1 MASGLRTGKTPL
13 SEERFPALETDTE
26 FARRSVEEIGSLGA
40 YFGLLTGASPPA
52 GPETWLPVTSL
63 LDGSPTLVAR
73 YRQVQAALA
82 HVGGVSVE
90 VPEFRVAAS
99 VGHLGLA
106 ARLFCPAFGA
116 ALLGYRLDLTDALH
130 QPIVGGALPLFIPT
144 TAVGAPEIGAPAPDR
159 AAEHALD
166 TSIATLVR
174 RTAALSVSREV
185 LWGNVASVIAG
196 AVTTVATARGD
207 LAGRAAALGTHLLS
221 LPPLAGT
228 FTGRPGSDF
237 RRRSCCLIYRITPG
251 PHSPS
256 ANSYCGDCILR

>member
-1 MASGLRTGKTPL
+1 MASGLRTGKTQL
-13 SEERFPALETDTE
+13 SEQRFRGLDADGE
-26 FARRSVEEIGSLGA
+26 FARRSIGEIGGLGA
-40 YFGLLTGASPPA
+40 YFGLLTGASAPA
-52 GPETWLPVTSL
+52 GTEPWLPVTSL

-82 HVGGVSVE
+82 VAGVSVE

-99 VGHLGLA
+99 VGQLGLA

-116 ALLGYRLDLTDALH
+116 ALLGYRLDLGDALH
-130 QPIVGGALPLFIPT
+130 QPVVGGALPLFIPT
-144 TAVGAPEIGAPAPDR
+144 TAVGAQEMGSPAPGP
-159 AAEHALD
+159 AAEQALS
-166 TSIATLVR
+166 TSIAILVE

-221 LPPLAGT
+221 LPALAGT

-237 RRRSCCLIYRITPG
+237 RRRSCCLIYRTTPG
-251 PHSPS
+251 PHSPP

>member
-1 MASGLRTGKTPL
+1 VASALRTGKTQL
-13 SEERFPALETDTE
+13 SEQRFRGLDADGE
-26 FARRSVEEIGSLGA
+26 FARRSIGEIGGLGA

-52 GPETWLPVTSL
+52 GTEPWLPGTSL

-82 HVGGVSVE
+82 HVAGVSVE

-99 VGHLGLA
+99 VGQLGLA

-116 ALLGYRLDLTDALH
+116 ALLGYRLDLGDALY
-130 QPIVGGALPLFIPT
+130 QPVVGGALPLFIPT
-144 TAVGAPEIGAPAPDR
+144 TAVGPQQIDSPAPGP

-166 TSIATLVR
+166 TSIATLVEH
-174 RTAALSVSREV
+174 TAALSVSREV

-196 AVTTVATARGD
+196 AVSTVATARPD
-207 LAGRAAALGTHLLS
+207 RAGHAAALGTHLLS
-221 LPPLAGT
+221 LPALAGT

-251 PHSPS
+251 PHSPP